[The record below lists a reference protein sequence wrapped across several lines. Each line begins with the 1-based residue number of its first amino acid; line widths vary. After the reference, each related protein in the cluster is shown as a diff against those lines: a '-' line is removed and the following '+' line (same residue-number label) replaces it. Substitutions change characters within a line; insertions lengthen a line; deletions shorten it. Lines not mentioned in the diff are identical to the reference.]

1 MEGVKS
7 HRDTIAE
14 VLRARDKEKG
24 FGAKEGERD
33 VIHRGTGIRVP
44 VFENGR

>member
-24 FGAKEGERD
+24 KTGKQNGEMLGGRREG
-33 VIHRGTGIRVP
+33 VGGV
-44 VFENGR
+44 GMG